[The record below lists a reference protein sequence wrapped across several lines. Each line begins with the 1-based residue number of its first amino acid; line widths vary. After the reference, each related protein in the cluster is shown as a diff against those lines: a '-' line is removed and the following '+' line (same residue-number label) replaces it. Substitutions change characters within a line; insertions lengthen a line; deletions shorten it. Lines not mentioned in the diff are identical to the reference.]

1 MTDLDD
7 DLLQELT
14 RRTAAARA
22 SLGLRPDGRAS
33 LPPPTLRGR
42 AGEATGSLGEAIL
55 ARAPA
60 LPPGDDTSGDDGGAF
75 SLPGIALENGKL
87 VVRGAFACRGGCG
100 QNLPFPGVC
109 GSCAVDLARRAREDL
124 ARLRVFER
132 LPDEFQDVTWADLP
146 KLRNRTDTG
155 PRVCLDFETLPVLR
169 RELEASLRAVLRGP
183 NGCGKSTLAACWLR
197 AALDDGVDG
206 LFVPA
211 IALEDTEEGRA
222 VCAQAAAVPR
232 LVLDDLAGE
241 LFAAPARGGVA
252 AIRIRMV
259 AKLLRVRFSAGRRT
273 VITTEKSRTELEDV
287 YTEGITRGIFDGA
300 LDVPLNEESNESAR

>member
-7 DLLQELT
+7 DLLQELA

-22 SLGLRPDGRAS
+22 SLGLNADGRAS
-33 LPPPTLRGR
+33 LPQPTSRGS
-42 AGEATGSLGEAIL
+42 AGKATSNFGEAVVAH
-55 ARAPA
+55 APA
-60 LPPGDDTSGDDGGAF
+60 LPLNEDATGADDGAL
-75 SLPGIALENGKL
+75 SLRGVALVNGKL

-100 QNLPFPGVC
+100 QHLPFPGVC
-109 GSCAVDLARRAREDL
+109 GSCAVDLARRERQEL
-124 ARLRVFER
+124 ARLRVLER
-132 LPDEFQDVTWADLP
+132 LPDEFQDATWDDLP
-146 KLRNRTDTG
+146 KLRNRTSSG
-155 PRVCLDFETLPVLR
+155 PRVGLDLETLRVVR
-169 RELEASLRAVLRGP
+169 RELEASHRAVLRGP

-222 VCAQAAAVPR
+222 VYAQAAAVPC

-241 LFAAPARGGVA
+241 LFAAPPRGGVA

-273 VITTEKSRTELEDV
+273 VITTEKSRAEIEDI
-287 YTEGITRGIFDGA
+287 YTVGIARRLFDGA
-300 LDVPLNEESNESAR
+300 LDIPLDDDNTDVGS